1 MNRAWIVTLTAAT
14 GLLLPA
20 CPLAADA
27 AQVAVSGRPAV
38 AGEEAV
44 SGRLAVAGE
53 EGVSGRPAVAGE
65 KAASARLAAAPKR
78 AGKEALTCAV
88 STPSEHPLTFT
99 PTVGLTTRRISA
111 RGYLELTGCTSP
123 DHSAPFLRSAWV
135 NVKATAQA
143 SCATARRV
151 RGTAVITWFG
161 ATGRPAGASKL
172 AIKADRLV
180 ARHPADTLLTGT
192 VRTGWLAGKRVA
204 GGIAPPTAILG
215 CAASGLH
222 AYPGHGT
229 ITFG

>member
-1 MNRAWIVTLTAAT
+1 MNGAWIITLTAAT
-14 GLLLPA
+14 GLLVPPH
-20 CPLAADA
+20 PLAADGP
-27 AQVAVSGRPAV
+27 QRAVP
-38 AGEEAV
+38 E
-44 SGRLAVAGE
+44 
-53 EGVSGRPAVAGE
+53 
-65 KAASARLAAAPKR
+65 RLAAAPKR
-78 AGKEALTCAV
+78 SGKDALTCAV
-88 STPSEHPLTFT
+88 STPSERPLTFT
-99 PTVGLTTRRISA
+99 PRVGLTTRRISA
-111 RGYLELTGCTSP
+111 RGYLEFTGCTSP
-123 DHSAPFLRSAWV
+123 DRSARFLRSGWV

-161 ATGRPAGASKL
+161 ATGRPAGTSKL
-172 AIKADRLV
+172 GIKADRLV

-192 VRTGWLAGKRVA
+192 VRTGWLAGKRVS